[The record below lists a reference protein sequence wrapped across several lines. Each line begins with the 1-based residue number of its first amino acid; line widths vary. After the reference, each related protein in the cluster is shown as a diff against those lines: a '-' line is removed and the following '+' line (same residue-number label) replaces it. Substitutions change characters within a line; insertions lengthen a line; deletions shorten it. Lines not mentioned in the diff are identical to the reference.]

1 MPRADGE
8 QPLLTENGSQIQG
21 GGSEPFPVGRMF
33 AILCF
38 GFSFG
43 ELISNFGLIMLP
55 AESGYM
61 EPANNA
67 IMMTFLLFISGVS
80 QFSGPLAGYY
90 SDRCQLNWGRRRPY
104 LFVGTLFTIPSVI
117 MLWVSHNMY
126 FVKGEGDG
134 QTGSFAVINTT
145 DHSSLFG
152 FKVGEHFW
160 GEVIYI
166 TFFLV
171 AMAAFNVQMQTLGSL
186 ISDLVPQDQTGQA
199 NGVLAVLMLTGS
211 LMGFLVFRLLSGG
224 FGTSLEP
231 DGSPGFWHWLP
242 ITIPVE
248 DTVGK
253 MYFYYT
259 PVIFIT
265 TCVTLLGAKE
275 QKNPTP
281 EHLLPPVTC
290 KDICECFFVSP
301 THHRDFFI
309 VTASRTMYACRG
321 PAPPTVMS
329 CAHHFR
335 RRLQVLLR
343 NLDNGFPAVLL
354 PRSRTPRTC
363 GSPLLHHC
371 GLSPPQ
377 PLTAG
382 GVRPSVRRDVR
393 AGPARPRACP
403 GLHGQDGA
411 DRRLRAGWQRPL
423 RLPLRGGVGQVGP
436 QAACLHGVPGHGR
449 HLPLHGLQQGHP
461 GEPGDAARLLLGG
474 LQRLLCR
481 RGLCHRD
488 RHAAR
493 QERRRP
499 LPRRVG
505 GLGFRRDDPGPHHR
519 WPGPLLPR
527 CASPGPPFT
536 RRLVNLPGV

>member
-134 QTGSFAVINTT
+134 QTGSFAAVNTT

-321 PAPPTVMS
+321 PAPPTVMDRDGLVLTVS
-329 CAHHFR
+329 AAGCRYYCGISTMAFLQYFFRDLVRRAHAAAPFFITEGSYPTSTLDGRWCAALRTTRRACRTSTAKGVSWTTWPR
-335 RRLQVLLR
+335 RR
-343 NLDNGFPAVLL
+343 
-354 PRSRTPRTC
+354 
-363 GSPLLHHC
+363 
-371 GLSPPQ
+371 
-377 PLTAG
+377 
-382 GVRPSVRRDVR
+382 
-393 AGPARPRACP
+393 
-403 GLHGQDGA
+403 
-411 DRRLRAGWQRPL
+411 
-423 RLPLRGGVGQVGP
+423 
-436 QAACLHGVPGHGR
+436 
-449 HLPLHGLQQGHP
+449 
-461 GEPGDAARLLLGG
+461 
-474 LQRLLCR
+474 
-481 RGLCHRD
+481 
-488 RHAAR
+488 
-493 QERRRP
+493 
-499 LPRRVG
+499 
-505 GLGFRRDDPGPHHR
+505 
-519 WPGPLLPR
+519 
-527 CASPGPPFT
+527 
-536 RRLVNLPGV
+536 